1 MICFAAHKYM
11 SNGLNKGFDVFC
23 TIAKRFENNTDIKF
37 IVIGD
42 FKQNDNIYFESSNM
56 SYLGSVEPKR
66 LGEIFMDMHII
77 VSPVRSHVLHPGNFD
92 GFPTGA
98 ALNAV
103 LNGCVLITTDPHDNA
118 EKLGLKDGRDLFLTS
133 DRPSE
138 IIQLINR
145 LFYDRELLDKVGKNG
160 YARFFE
166 ITNFKAQM
174 LEKFNILNGIIKK

>member
-1 MICFAAHKYM
+1 
-11 SNGLNKGFDVFC
+11 
-23 TIAKRFENNTDIKF
+23 
-37 IVIGD
+37 
-42 FKQNDNIYFESSNM
+42 
-56 SYLGSVEPKR
+56 
-66 LGEIFMDMHII
+66 MDMHII